1 MLSKILKKFIFLL
14 SIVLTSSSCVPMRSI
29 VYNVP
34 KIKTNHIFPQA
45 IVQPDSV
52 PYIFNEKIDTGFGK
66 RFKIANLY
74 NLFDQTEFETALEN
88 EKTRAF
94 IILHHDTI
102 IYEKYFKGFV
112 QEDYLTSF
120 SLMKS
125 FISSLIGIAIE
136 EGKIKSIHDPF
147 CEYFPE
153 IDCEK
158 FGSVTIEHLLQH
170 TSGVDFKGLPKLYYG
185 KNIAKN
191 VMPQGMNYPAGT
203 EFKYENAGSQILGM
217 LIQKVYQKPVYQVWE
232 EKVWSKIGTE
242 YPIHWALDDKKN
254 QQAKTFCCVDAVARD
269 FARLGRVWMNDG
281 FYNGEEII
289 PKSWLDSIKVPTIKE
304 GATINYK
311 YHFWKAPTEYDC
323 FLAAGMYGQIVFM
336 CPEKNLMF
344 VRLGEKNKM
353 QMDDKFWIPVFLQLI
368 DQMEVEGFFDNSKPK
383 Q

>member
-1 MLSKILKKFIFLL
+1 MLSKFIRKSLLLLCIILTI
-14 SIVLTSSSCVPMRSI
+14 SACVPTRSI
-29 VYNVP
+29 VYNIP
-34 KIKTNHIFPQA
+34 KIKTNRIFPQA

-52 PYIFNEKIDTGFGK
+52 VYQFNENIDSTFGSK
-66 RFKIANLY
+66 FKIANLY
-74 NLFDQTEFETALEN
+74 NLFDQTGFETALEN

-94 IILHHDTI
+94 MILHRDTI
-102 IYEKYFKGFV
+102 IYEKYFKGYD

-120 SLMKS
+120 SLAKS
-125 FISSLIGIAIE
+125 LISSLIGIALG
-136 EGKIKSIHDPF
+136 EGKIKSIQDPF

-153 IDCEK
+153 IECEQ
-158 FGSVTIEHLLQH
+158 FGSITIEHLLQH
-170 TSGVDFKGLPKLYYG
+170 TSGIDFKSLPKLYYG
-185 KNIAKN
+185 KNLAEN
-191 VMPQGMNYPAGT
+191 VMPQGMNYPEGT
-203 EFKYENAGSQILGM
+203 QFKYDNANSQILGM
-217 LIQKVYQKPVYQVWE
+217 LIEKVYQKPVYQVWE

-242 YPIHWALDDKKN
+242 YPIHWAMDDKKH

-289 PKSWLDSIKVPTIKE
+289 PKSWLDSIKVATIKD

-311 YHFWKAPTEYDC
+311 YHFWKAPIQYNC

-336 CPEKNLMF
+336 CPEKDLMF

-368 DQMEVEGFFDNSKPK
+368 DQMEVEGYFDDVITK
-383 Q
+383 